1 MRKQLRKKGVQGKRV
16 RIEPEN
22 SQASLLTIDGLIQRG
37 KVVGAGTESKFKVGD
52 NIIVSDWLVE
62 RIKINDDV
70 YFYVPDEAVLDVL

>member
-1 MRKQLRKKGVQGKRV
+1 MPKKLRKKGVQGKRV